1 MRRLVVD
8 LNLCDA
14 HGDCVLAAPDVF
26 DLGEDDDQVVVLDAE
41 PGDEQWERVE
51 RAARAC
57 PVSAIRIAG

>member
-26 DLGEDDDQVVVLDAE
+26 DLGEDDEKVVVLDPD
-41 PGDEQWERVE
+41 PGDWERVE

-57 PVSAIRIAG
+57 PVSAIRIEG